1 MLEDMVNAALSD
13 FNFEEVKD
21 LEIID
26 PYNLSENIDLK
37 ESIIDIKAKT
47 KDNQTVIIEIQLQ
60 GNQYFIR
67 RSLYYWANSYSSLLN
82 KSENYTKL
90 SPVISI
96 NVLDFILFNDI
107 KDFHSCYLLKEI
119 KHNKILTEHCMLHYI
134 ELPKFNL
141 NNDKEK
147 LSSWIKFFK
156 GENMSNLIKENNI
169 FEEVEKRCQ
178 SFIDSDPLINAY
190 RKKEWNEYFYKDMI
204 NVELKK
210 RDYDIAKNL
219 KQMNI
224 DNASISKATGLSIE
238 EIEKL

>member
-1 MLEDMVNAALSD
+1 
-13 FNFEEVKD
+13 
-21 LEIID
+21 
-26 PYNLSENIDLK
+26 
-37 ESIIDIKAKT
+37 
-47 KDNQTVIIEIQLQ
+47 
-60 GNQYFIR
+60 
-67 RSLYYWANSYSSLLN
+67 
-82 KSENYTKL
+82 
-90 SPVISI
+90 
-96 NVLDFILFNDI
+96 
-107 KDFHSCYLLKEI
+107 
-119 KHNKILTEHCMLHYI
+119 MLHYI
-134 ELPKFNL
+134 ELPKLNL

-190 RKKEWNEYFYKDMI
+190 RKKEWNEYFYKDMM

-224 DNASISKATGLSIE
+224 DNASISKATGLSID
-238 EIEKL
+238 EINKL